1 MRPVFTLYLLLEKI
15 LLLYFLTS
23 IVTDLKER
31 YLLTYLL
38 TYLKKAFLSAAIIYI

>member
-23 IVTDLKER
+23 IVTPIQKKD
-31 YLLTYLL
+31 TYLL
-38 TYLKKAFLSAAIIYI
+38 TYLVLASILAYTV

>member
-23 IVTDLKER
+23 IVPILNKANLLN
-31 YLLTYLL
+31 LLTYYLNVIYELL
-38 TYLKKAFLSAAIIYI
+38 WNVP